1 MDLDSSVLLLPD
13 LVHECLAVCLQNTA
27 SSGKTE
33 TVHLI
38 ITKLLLL
45 LLKRHNLRILPDH
58 LGVRDHVFAVV
69 EHLLLVHLPHG
80 VLLQLLLL
88 LSLPVK
94 VILHLLYNILLEL
107 DDEMT

>member
-13 LVHECLAVCLQNTA
+13 LVHECLTVGLQNTA

-45 LLKRHNLRILPDH
+45 LKRHNLRILLDH
-58 LGVRDHVFAVV
+58 LGVRDHVLAVV
-69 EHLLLVHLPHG
+69 EHLLLVHLLPG

-88 LSLPVK
+88 LSLPVE
-94 VILHLLYNILLEL
+94 VILHLVNNILLEL
-107 DDEMT
+107 NDEMT

>member
-13 LVHECLAVCLQNTA
+13 LVHECLAVGVQNTA
-27 SSGKTE
+27 SRGKTKAI
-33 TVHLI
+33 HLI
-38 ITKLLLL
+38 ITELLLL

-69 EHLLLVHLPHG
+69 EHLLLVHLLPG

-88 LSLPVK
+88 LSLPVE
-94 VILHLLYNILLEL
+94 VILHLLNNILLEL
-107 DDEMT
+107 NDEMT